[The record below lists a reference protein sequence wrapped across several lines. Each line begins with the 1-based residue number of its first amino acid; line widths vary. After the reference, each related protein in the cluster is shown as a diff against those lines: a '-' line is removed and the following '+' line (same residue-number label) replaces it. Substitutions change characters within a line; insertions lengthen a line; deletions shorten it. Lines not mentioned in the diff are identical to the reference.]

1 MRANQKWG
9 ITGLL
14 LLALA
19 GCGGGGSSG
28 PDATSAAGGTG
39 GTADA
44 GSQTPATPAPPPP
57 ASASPAMGVWYAASS
72 NGYDMR
78 FAISSSGEFFGIYTS
93 GEVPF
98 GIFNGRTTVNGSTIS
113 GDIREYLIS
122 SRSSLDSDFSGPWVP
137 KKSILANFSRGGKL
151 DALYLPAFERSAAIS
166 RIAGNYSGTGETQ
179 FRTPGPMSFT
189 VSSNG
194 QFTMRQ
200 QVCSASGTLA
210 PHVNSHDLYDVRL
223 TYTGADCVRN
233 GVGLTGLAHYDEM
246 SRRMVIVALMGTRS
260 DGAYFIG
267 RKS

>member
-1 MRANQKWG
+1 MRTCLKL
-9 ITGLL
+9 GLL
-14 LLALA
+14 CILVSALA
-19 GCGGGGSSG
+19 ACGGGGAAVSG
-28 PDATSAAGGTG
+28 DVASAGG
-39 GTADA
+39 GTMA
-44 GSQTPATPAPPPP
+44 GDNQSQTQPVAPVPP
-57 ASASPAMGVWYAASS
+57 ANASLAMGVWYAASS

-98 GIFNGRTTVNGSTIS
+98 GIFNGTTTIKGSTIS

-137 KKSILANFSRGGKL
+137 RQSITANFNRGGKL
-151 DALYLPAFERSAAIS
+151 DALYLTAFERGASIA

-179 FRTPGPMSFT
+179 FRTPAPMNFT
-189 VSSNG
+189 VLGNG

-200 QVCSASGTLA
+200 QVCSAGGTLT

-223 TYTGADCVRN
+223 NYAGADCVRN
-233 GVGLTGLAHYDEM
+233 GVALTGLAHYDEI
-246 SRRMVIVALMGTRS
+246 SRRIVIVALMGTRT

-267 RKS
+267 RKT